1 MIVINAKKDFLLA
14 LARTYTR
21 VLHFL
26 LSQVSQN
33 WDIILYINALAILMH
48 FFNTLKGRIVQNV
61 VWGYDFEGRKNLDK

>member
-1 MIVINAKKDFLLA
+1 MDFLLA
-14 LARTYTR
+14 LARTYIG

-33 WDIILYINALAILMH
+33 WDIILYINALAILIH

-61 VWGYDFEGRKNLDK
+61 VWRNDFEGRKNLDK

>member
-1 MIVINAKKDFLLA
+1 MDFLLA
-14 LARTYTR
+14 HARTYTI

-33 WDIILYINALAILMH
+33 WDIMLCINVLAILMH

-61 VWGYDFEGRKNLDK
+61 VWGNDFEGRKNLDK